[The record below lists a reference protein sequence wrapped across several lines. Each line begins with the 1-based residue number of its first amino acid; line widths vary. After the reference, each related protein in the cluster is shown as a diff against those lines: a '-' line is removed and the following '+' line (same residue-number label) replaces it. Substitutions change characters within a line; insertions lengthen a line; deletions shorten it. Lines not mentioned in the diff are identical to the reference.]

1 MTRPF
6 ALVLV
11 SFAALVGYLHAMEWL
26 NGPLC
31 DPLPTCPA
39 PLQGTNQ

>member
-1 MTRPF
+1 MIRPF
-6 ALVLV
+6 TWVLISMCALIGWVHLMAWV
-11 SFAALVGYLHAMEWL
+11 